1 MAEFFA
7 FLFLIGLII
16 TCVFMAKPSLSQ
28 FNNRPALTR
37 KKIALYGFGTCLVL
51 FVLIGIFAP
60 KLPTPTTAVVENKQ
74 NETAIVEPKGEKVA
88 EIQPEEVPVKL
99 EANLGMTPEQ
109 FRKAFNDQLKKHDIS
124 FIRTLGE
131 FDIKKGDVRDSFL
144 VQFSD
149 DLGMT
154 GVVNK
159 DGMLREVLFIMTN
172 SNEMENP
179 VPNLFIVTGTTS
191 NILNSNNKKDATD
204 SLVDLIKKS
213 MEGINNEN
221 NTHSKF
227 IGNIKYYA
235 LASPELGLWV
245 GFSPKDEK

>member
-7 FLFLIGLII
+7 FLFLIGLIT

-28 FNNRPALTR
+28 FKNRPALTR
-37 KKIALYGFGTCLVL
+37 KKIALYGFGTCFVL
-51 FVLIGIFAP
+51 FALIGVFAP
-60 KLPTPTTAVVENKQ
+60 KLPTPTTAVVENKK

-99 EANLGMTPEQ
+99 EANLGITPEQ

-124 FIRTLGE
+124 FIRPLGE
-131 FDIKKGDVRDSFL
+131 FDIRKGDVRDSFL

-154 GVVNK
+154 GTVNK
-159 DGMLREVLFIMTN
+159 DGMLREVIFIMTN
-172 SNEMENP
+172 SNPNENP
-179 VPNLFIVTGTTS
+179 VPSMFVVTGTTS
-191 NILNSNNKKDATD
+191 NVLSNNSKEGTD

-213 MEGINNEN
+213 MEGMKDEN
-221 NTHSKF
+221 NTHSKI

-235 LASPELGLWV
+235 LASPELGVWI

>member
-1 MAEFFA
+1 MAELFA

-28 FNNRPALTR
+28 FKNRPALTR
-37 KKIALYGFGTCLVL
+37 KRIAQYGFGLSLVF

-60 KLPTPTTAVVENKQ
+60 TPPQNVADNSVPEHTVTT
-74 NETAIVEPKGEKVA
+74 TEPKTEKVA
-88 EIQPEEVPVKL
+88 EIKPEPVPVKL
-99 EANLGMTPEQ
+99 ETNLGMTPEQ
-109 FRKAFNDQLKKHDIS
+109 FRKAFNEQLKKHDIS
-124 FIRTLGE
+124 FIRPLGE
-131 FDIKKGDVRDSFL
+131 FDINQGDVRDSFL

-154 GVVNK
+154 GTVNK

-172 SNEMENP
+172 SNETENP
-179 VPNLFIVTGTTS
+179 VPNMLIVTATTS
-191 NILNSNNKKDATD
+191 NILNSKNTKDGADT
-204 SLVDLIKKS
+204 LIDLIKKS
-213 MEGINNEN
+213 MEGMENEN

-235 LASPELGLWV
+235 LASREVGLWV